1 MTLSATYDPSLSRVQ
16 LVGTTFGATVTYA
29 IVDRYDT
36 ATLTNP
42 DTVRGGAHYEVTA
55 GETLRLDDYEFTP
68 GVLNT
73 YRLRAFNASDVEVP
87 SYSYTQTV
95 TPDLDTIWLK
105 SITRPF
111 LNRPIVVTEFSEVAL
126 PGRGATFQVIGRRS
140 EVAVTEVRGSR
151 RYALQVMTS
160 TLAEAD
166 DLELALSFGDVAL
179 IHVPDGCVV
188 PRSMY
193 AAIGDVSIG
202 RAGGKH
208 DTHARYFDLALTE
221 VAAPAAELVG
231 FTGTYGGLASAFATY
246 ADLAAALPTY
256 LDVAQWVAAPSD
268 EVVG

>member
-1 MTLSATYDPSLSRVQ
+1 MGLNATYDPALSRVQ

-42 DTVRGGAHYEVTA
+42 DVVRGGTHYEVTM

-87 SYSYTQTV
+87 TYSYTATV
-95 TPDLDTIWLK
+95 TPALDSIWLK

-111 LNRPIVVTEFSEVAL
+111 LNRPITVTDFGEVAL
-126 PGRGATFQVIGRRS
+126 PDRGAVFQVIGRRA

-151 RYALQVMTS
+151 RYELKVLAD
-160 TLAEAD
+160 TLAEAEA
-166 DLELALSFGDVAL
+166 LELALSFGDVML
-179 IHVPDGCVV
+179 VHVPEGCVV
-188 PRSMY
+188 PRSIY
-193 AAIGDVSIG
+193 AAVGTVGIA
-202 RAGGKH
+202 RAGSKH
-208 DTHARYFDLALTE
+208 DTEDRYFILPLTE

-231 FTGTYGGLASAFATY
+231 FTATYGGLAVAFATY

-256 LDVAQWVAAPSD
+256 LDVAEYVAAPSD